1 MRNIRNSTQN
11 TQRRPVTAQRR
22 LLLDLIHQASGHI
35 DAKEL
40 YRRAINQDKSISLA
54 TVYRN
59 LRYFKELGII
69 DDRHLGELRCYYEV
83 KQDSEHQHLM
93 CQGCGK
99 IIEFDS
105 PLLRELLD
113 IVQRE
118 NKFKVSKVEL
128 LLQGYC
134 VNCEEEVRDNP

>member
-1 MRNIRNSTQN
+1 MRNFRKSSQS

-22 LLLDLIHQASGHI
+22 LLLDLISKAKGHI

-40 YRRAINQDKSISLA
+40 YRLAINQDQSISLA

-83 KQDSEHQHLM
+83 KQDGEHQHLM

-105 PLLRELLD
+105 PLLREILE

-118 NKFKVSKVEL
+118 HEFTVTKVEL
-128 LLQGYC
+128 FLQGYC
-134 VNCEEEVRDNP
+134 LRCGDETQDSG

>member
-1 MRNIRNSTQN
+1 MRDIRNYNQN
-11 TQRRPVTAQRR
+11 KHRPVTAQRR
-22 LLLDLIHQASGHI
+22 LLLDLIRKAEGHI

-40 YRRAINQDKSISLA
+40 YRRASNQDQSISLA

-59 LRYFKELGII
+59 LQYFKKLGII
-69 DDRHLGELRCYYEV
+69 DDRHLGELSCYYEV
-83 KQDSEHQHLM
+83 KEAGEHQHLV

-113 IVQRE
+113 IVKRQHE
-118 NKFKVSKVEL
+118 FKITKVEL
-128 LLQGYC
+128 FLKGYC
-134 VNCEEEVRDNP
+134 SRCKDETQDST